1 MSALDDV
8 VVQDVSESLWCDLSV
23 QSVLPVHESGECTHV
38 GHLSADDS
46 CLDLC
51 AAEVLLEF
59 IYSDLLSFIDEACA
73 LIIEDILIVER
84 FDLFMLRVAAG
95 WIARAE
101 QLDRPDSGWGLA
113 G

>member
-59 IYSDLLSFIDEACA
+59 VYSDLLSLIDEACA
-73 LIIEDILIVER
+73 LIIEDILVIEGFNFLVLSITCTR
-84 FDLFMLRVAAG
+84 
-95 WIARAE
+95 IACAKH
-101 QLDRPDSGWGLA
+101 LNCSGWSVL
-113 G
+113 